1 MTIFY
6 SCYLRVTVMISSE
19 GSNKH
24 NQFISTIR
32 NYYKQL
38 IRKLCNFS
46 ANKAQTITLKHL
58 IKFLQASYSLILLY
72 PHLLYHTF
80 NIITKF
86 KNVHED
92 FRSGLNVLSLI
103 TIKKMI
109 DFIASCARQY
119 LTFHNIAWH
128 YARLFAFTSFYPFL
142 KQIRGFISCFQLEN
156 LHKAVNFKKI

>member
-119 LTFHNIAWH
+119 LTFHNFAWLLCKIVCI
-128 YARLFAFTSFYPFL
+128 YVLLPFSQAN
-142 KQIRGFISCFQLEN
+142 KRVYFMFPI
-156 LHKAVNFKKI
+156 

>member
-32 NYYKQL
+32 NYYKQ
-38 IRKLCNFS
+38 LCNFS

-80 NIITKF
+80 NIITMF
-86 KNVHED
+86 KGVHED
-92 FRSGLNVLSLI
+92 FRTGFNVLSFDHN
-103 TIKKMI
+103 KKKN
-109 DFIASCARQY
+109 DR
-119 LTFHNIAWH
+119 FHW
-128 YARLFAFTSFYPFL
+128 
-142 KQIRGFISCFQLEN
+142 
-156 LHKAVNFKKI
+156 

>member
-38 IRKLCNFS
+38 IRKLCNS
-46 ANKAQTITLKHL
+46 SVNKAQTITLKHL

-119 LTFHNIAWH
+119 LTFHNIAW
-128 YARLFAFTSFYPFL
+128 LL
-142 KQIRGFISCFQLEN
+142 C
-156 LHKAVNFKKI
+156 KIVCIYVLLPVPQANKRVYFMFPT